1 MVDTVSAGPIY
12 IDGLTTHDTQSQVLR
27 DRRFLSRDGMVA
39 VVVTIDREKGQIL
52 DEPKILASGFMA
64 PAETSELFLKL
75 TGHLEQMLSMEP
87 VPAGDSEQ
95 LKSKIREIARKFLFS
110 ESHRRPIIM
119 SIVLE
124 R

>member
-1 MVDTVSAGPIY
+1 MDSVSAGPIF
-12 IDGLTTHDTQSQVLR
+12 IDGLTTHDTQSEVLR

-39 VVVTIDREKGQIL
+39 VVVTTDRRSGKLVE
-52 DEPKILASGFMA
+52 DPKILASGFMG
-64 PAETSELFLKL
+64 PAETEDLFSRMAI
-75 TGHLEQMLSMEP
+75 HVEQMLELEGTFP
-87 VPAGDSEQ
+87 GDTET
-95 LKSKIREIARKFLFS
+95 LRTKIREIARKFLFS